1 MQWRRSLCALAAVL
15 ACASRARAE
24 STAQLVGYER
34 GRGAQSCPD
43 EAQFR
48 EAIRSRLG
56 RDPFVSEGQH
66 AVRASLRQR
75 GAWFELALD
84 IDGASR
90 AVRARRC
97 EDAVRAASLT
107 VSIALDPELAL
118 GIAPS
123 RANTSAG
130 TSATREPPPA
140 MPPGV
145 REGAADPTSAIDLE
159 RAPRVVLWDPEWRP
173 AHEADLRVTE
183 VAFSMGARVGLA
195 PGLGQS
201 LARPAFSLAIGRRW
215 GSWLLSAETTA
226 DLPGAIDDRERQA
239 SVSATVW
246 TGALSLC
253 RFARGAIAPFVC
265 ARATG
270 GVLIAQGRGYVTDA
284 TAVLPLALAGLRV
297 GVDVALSR
305 AWAVRFSL
313 DGELAAV
320 RPSLVVDGD
329 RAALFESPL
338 AVVSPA
344 FAVRAWY

>member
-1 MQWRRSLCALAAVL
+1 MASPRGAVCAVALLAWSPL
-15 ACASRARAE
+15 ARAE
-24 STAQLVGYER
+24 STAQLLSYER
-34 GRGAQSCPD
+34 GRGAQGCPD
-43 EAQFR
+43 EARFR

-66 AVRASLRQR
+66 AVRAALRQR
-75 GAWFELALD
+75 GPWFELALD

-90 AVRARRC
+90 TVRARRC
-97 EDAVRAASLT
+97 DDAVRAASLT

-118 GIAPS
+118 GLAPA
-123 RANTSAG
+123 RAGESDRAH
-130 TSATREPPPA
+130 REPPPA

-145 REGAADPTSAIDLE
+145 RESTPDALAAVDGE

-173 AHEADLRVTE
+173 AHASDLRATE
-183 VAFSMGARVGLA
+183 VSFSMGARVGLA

-215 GSWLLSAETTA
+215 GSWLLSVDSVA
-226 DLPGAIDDRERQA
+226 DLPGAIDDRARQA

-253 RFARGAIAPFVC
+253 HFARGVVAPFVC

-270 GVLIAQGRGYVTDA
+270 GVLIATGRGYVTDA
-284 TAVLPLALAGLRV
+284 TAVLPLALGGLRV

-305 AWAVRFSL
+305 AWAVRFAL
-313 DGELAAV
+313 DGDLAAV
-320 RPSLVVDGD
+320 RPSLVVDGE
-329 RAALFESPL
+329 RGALFESPL
-338 AVVSPA
+338 AVVAPS
-344 FAVRAWY
+344 FAARAWY